1 MKRYLYPLFVFS
13 LVASSC
19 QEKDPIK
26 SESVIPSIE
35 RELANRTE
43 LDTYIEEHFTKPYNV
58 DLIYRYVDRE
68 VSREWTFVPIS
79 YDKSVEF
86 ATLIQ
91 HLYYEPFSKV
101 TSQQFLR
108 EYTPKMVLL
117 LGSYG
122 YNSDGTTT
130 LGLASNGVKVAF
142 MGLNALDTKPLASTD
157 EATRQKTLE
166 FLNENY
172 LRTLYHEGAH
182 TFHQKIAYPQEYTKL
197 SIKDYQYGR
206 QFYYWKDIYE
216 AEKKNKTTYQ
226 SKTPSFLY
234 AGFITP
240 YASTNPDEDFA
251 ELFSYCIM
259 YSEAD
264 WEQVYKNA
272 DGKNNETDALTGK
285 EILIKK
291 REIIKKYVRATFG
304 VDVEDLRKEVQS
316 RYPNLKERDFTRLTT
331 NSPKQ

>member
-1 MKRYLYPLFVFS
+1 MKNIIYGAI
-13 LVASSC
+13 VALMLSAC
-19 QEKDPIK
+19 GEADKLR

-35 RELANRTE
+35 SELSTRTE

-58 DLIYRYVDRE
+58 DLLYRYVDRE
-68 VSREWTFVPIS
+68 VSREWSFVPIT
-79 YDKSVEF
+79 YEKSVEF

-122 YNSDGTTT
+122 YNSDGTVT

-142 MGLNALDTKPLASTD
+142 MGLNALDTKPLSSEDPAVR
-157 EATRQKTLE
+157 ATTLE
-166 FLNENY
+166 YLNENY

-182 TFHQKIAYPQEYTKL
+182 TFHQKIAYPIEYTNL

-206 QFYYWKDIYE
+206 QFYYWKDVYE
-216 AEKKNKTTYQ
+216 AEKKNKTTYTA
-226 SKTPSFLY
+226 KKPSFLY

-240 YASTNPDEDFA
+240 YASSTPDEDFA

-259 YSEAD
+259 YSDAD
-264 WEQVYKNA
+264 WEQLYKNA
-272 DGKNNETDALTGK
+272 DGKNNDSDPYTGK
-285 EILIKK
+285 EIIIKK
-291 REIIKKYVRATFG
+291 CEIIKKYVRETFG
-304 VDVEDLRKEVQS
+304 VSVEDLRAEVHS
-316 RYPNLKERDFTRLTT
+316 RYPHLKDRDFTKLH
-331 NSPKQ
+331 

>member
-1 MKRYLYPLFVFS
+1 MNKYLYS
-13 LVASSC
+13 LLLLSLCLGAC
-19 QEKDPIK
+19 QEKDPLK
-26 SESVIPSIE
+26 DESVIPSIE
-35 RELANRTE
+35 HELANRTE
-43 LDTYIEEHFTKPYNV
+43 LDNYIEEHFTKPYNV
-58 DLIYRYVDRE
+58 NLIYRYVDRE
-68 VSREWTFVPIS
+68 VSREWTFAPIT

-122 YNSDGTTT
+122 YNSDGTVT

-142 MGLNALDTKPLASTD
+142 MGLNALDTKPLASSD
-157 EATRQKTLE
+157 IPTRRKTLE
-166 FLNENY
+166 SLNENY

-182 TFHQKIAYPQEYTKL
+182 TFHQKIAYPTEYTKL

-216 AEKKNKTTYQ
+216 AENKNKSTYQ
-226 SKTPSFLY
+226 VKTPSFLY

-259 YSEAD
+259 YTEDD
-264 WEQVYKNA
+264 WAEVYRNA
-272 DGKNNETDALTGK
+272 DGKNNATDALTGK
-285 EILIKK
+285 EILIRK
-291 REIIKKYVRATFG
+291 REIIKKYVRETFG
-304 VDVEDLRKEVQS
+304 VDVEDLRQEVQS
-316 RYPNLKERDFTRLTT
+316 RYPNLHERDFTQLTH
-331 NSPKQ
+331 

>member
-1 MKRYLYPLFVFS
+1 MDRHLYLVLALMLS
-13 LVASSC
+13 MLSC
-19 QEKDPIK
+19 SEKDPIRCQ
-26 SESVIPSIE
+26 SVIPSIE
-35 RELANRTE
+35 HELANRTP
-43 LDTYIEEHFTKPYNV
+43 LDNYIERNFTQPYNV
-58 DLIYRYVDRE
+58 SLIYRYVDRE
-68 VSREWTFVPIS
+68 VSREWSFSPIS
-79 YDKSVEF
+79 YEKSVEF

-101 TSQQFLR
+101 TSAQFLR

-142 MGLNALDTKPLASTD
+142 MGLNALDTKPLASAD

-216 AEKKNKTTYQ
+216 AEKKNKATYQ
-226 SKTPSFLY
+226 LKKPSFLY

-272 DGKNNETDALTGK
+272 DGKNNDADALSGR

-291 REIIKKYVRATFG
+291 REILRKYVRETFG
-304 VDVEDLRKEVQS
+304 VEIEELRAEVQG
-316 RYPNLKERDFTRLTT
+316 RYPKLNEHDFTRL
-331 NSPKQ
+331 PE